1 MKEDVKVFLNPDTDT
16 MPFAMESLGISYC
29 DETYHM
35 VRPEAFMDVI
45 EFVISGTGTVKTS
58 TATFHPSAGDS
69 YLLRK
74 GEAHDYYSD
83 PDDPWVKI
91 WINAMGILPPEIL
104 DSYGLHQSMLFP
116 KLDTSSYIKQ
126 IHEIGRADTT
136 DMDTMYDRCLV
147 VFIRLVQFLR
157 QSITGPNKTGNIPE
171 NITQLKNYI
180 DLNLGLPLTMKICNE
195 ITHLSTSQTIR
206 SFRQAY
212 GVPPYEYLSQQRI
225 EYAKV
230 LLRGSSLTLQD
241 IAAQLGFSD
250 QFYFSK
256 YFKKRVGQSPKDYR
270 KHKE

>member
-1 MKEDVKVFLNPDTDT
+1 MKEDIKVFLNPDTTT

-35 VRPEAFMDVI
+35 VCPEAFMDVI
-45 EFVISGTGTVKTS
+45 EFVISGTGTVETS
-58 TATFHPSAGDS
+58 TATFHPSAGDT

-74 GEAHDYYSD
+74 GEYHNYYSD

-91 WINAMGILPPEIL
+91 WINVTGVLPTSIL

-116 KLDTSSYIKQ
+116 KLDSSGYINQ
-126 IHEIGRADTT
+126 IHEIAQADTT
-136 DMDTMYDRCLV
+136 DLGTMYDRCLV
-147 VFIRLVQFLR
+147 IFIRLCQYLR
-157 QSITGPNKTGNIPE
+157 QNMEAPSKANNIPE
-171 NITQLKNYI
+171 NIVQLKNYI
-180 DLNLGLPLTMKICNE
+180 DLNLGLPLTMEICND

-212 GVPPYEYLSQQRI
+212 GVPPYEYLSQRRI
-225 EYAKV
+225 ESAKV

-241 IAAQLGFSD
+241 IASRLGFSD

-270 KHKE
+270 KYKE